1 MIKFMK
7 ALYDC
12 GAMSQE
18 SAEKLGITPD
28 IIEDLIRKEQLI
40 VKTVDGQSMYKL
52 NDFGEKIYRMETG
65 KKQFFRCEN
74 WIKMK
79 ALSDFYVSLSE
90 EERNTW
96 KSKDCWYYE
105 GYVNAIP
112 DATYLKDGNMYGI
125 YVQSEFTTKKTIE
138 EVESF
143 VKERRILNMAY
154 IK

>member
-125 YVQSEFTTKKTIE
+125 YVFNWKQINK
-138 EVESF
+138 
-143 VKERRILNMAY
+143 
-154 IK
+154 